1 MLLGCYTMGTVTRQ
15 VNNSNKHKWT
25 KKEEKKMAVLEK
37 PINRVSVIKS
47 EDSPKFIQEF
57 NKNKV
62 SKEFLNTCKK
72 AGDLFAGR
80 K

>member
-1 MLLGCYTMGTVTRQ
+1 MDTVTRQ
-15 VNNSNKHKWT
+15 VNDSNKCKGRKR

>member
-1 MLLGCYTMGTVTRQ
+1 MLLGCYTMDTVTRQ
-15 VNNSNKHKWT
+15 VNNSNKHKGT

-62 SKEFLNTCKK
+62 SKEFLNTCEK

>member
-15 VNNSNKHKWT
+15 VNNSNKHKGT
-25 KKEEKKMAVLEK
+25 KKMAVLEK

>member
-1 MLLGCYTMGTVTRQ
+1 MDTVTRQ
-15 VNNSNKHKWT
+15 VNDSNKHKGT

-47 EDSPKFIQEF
+47 EDSPKFI
-57 NKNKV
+57 
-62 SKEFLNTCKK
+62 TCKK